1 MPYVPLDRFLLR
13 APLLPWSDDRK
24 AGKRLLR
31 DPLGPLALAHASP
44 NLAAHPEGEA
54 AERAIARYGRRA
66 SFRPTP
72 AGLLAGVAVGGL
84 GTRTTAA
91 TRTPRAHWALGWARV
106 AGLGRALLQD
116 ATIRAQVRLRHAPS
130 LLQGEDRV
138 RWLAFGEDAAQE
150 REAEQDTRLE
160 RILEVT
166 DRWSSWDK
174 VREVIDDDADA
185 DADADDD
192 DHAGDHQRGS
202 D

>member
-91 TRTPRAHWALGWARV
+91 TRTPRSPSAKTPRRSARPSRTLASSASWKSRTGGA
-106 AGLGRALLQD
+106 AGARCARSSTMMLMLMLTTTTTP
-116 ATIRAQVRLRHAPS
+116 ATISV
-130 LLQGEDRV
+130 
-138 RWLAFGEDAAQE
+138 
-150 REAEQDTRLE
+150 
-160 RILEVT
+160 
-166 DRWSSWDK
+166 
-174 VREVIDDDADA
+174 
-185 DADADDD
+185 
-192 DHAGDHQRGS
+192 
-202 D
+202 